1 MRNLFISL
9 RAILFFTIVLGVVY
23 PFLIMGVGY
32 MFFKPQATGSIVVV
46 NNKTVGSSLIGQ
58 DMPSNLFQS
67 RPSASNYNALASG
80 GSNYSIA
87 NKEQQ
92 KLVKTRVNNLQEKYG
107 RTKKIPED
115 LVFASGSGLDPDITL
130 EAADYQAEYIA
141 RVNNLPIKLIYSLIK
156 QQSKYRLFNTY
167 TVNVLELNLDV
178 LRQIG
183 NYDAIQANV
192 DKTFDRI

>member
-23 PFLIMGVGY
+23 PFLIIGVGY
-32 MFFKPQATGSIVVV
+32 MFFKPQARGSIVVI

-92 KLVKTRVNNLQEKYG
+92 KLVKTRVNNLE
-107 RTKKIPED
+107 
-115 LVFASGSGLDPDITL
+115 L
-130 EAADYQAEYIA
+130 IA
-141 RVNNLPIKLIYSLIK
+141 KM
-156 QQSKYRLFNTY
+156 
-167 TVNVLELNLDV
+167 
-178 LRQIG
+178 G
-183 NYDAIQANV
+183 W
-192 DKTFDRI
+192 

>member
-23 PFLIMGVGY
+23 PFVIMGVGY
-32 MFFKPQATGSIVVV
+32 MFFKPQATGSIVVI

-67 RPSASNYNALASG
+67 RPSASAYNALASG
-80 GSNYSIA
+80 GSNYSVA

-92 KLVKTRVNNLQEKYG
+92 KLVKARVNNLQEKYG
-107 RTKKIPED
+107 RTKRIPED
-115 LVFASGSGLDPDITL
+115 LVFASGSGVDPDITL

-141 RVNNLPIKLIYSLIK
+141 RVNNLPIEQIYSLIK
-156 QQSKYRLFNTY
+156 QHSEYRLFNTY

-183 NYDAIQANV
+183 DHDAIQANV
-192 DKTFDRI
+192 DKNF

>member
-141 RVNNLPIKLIYSLIK
+141 RVNNLPIKLIYRLIK

-183 NYDAIQANV
+183 NHDAIQANV